1 MAHIK
6 NLFHTFIWTF
16 CPRLIE
22 EGYVYAGV
30 PPLYRIAVNKDD
42 YIYLKDDKALEE
54 YRETH
59 KGKKYQVTRLKGLG
73 ELDADETS
81 ILVDPDKRIIHQVT
95 VADAK
100 EADKL
105 FDALMGEAITP
116 RKQFIKE
123 HAQEV
128 SYVV

>member
-1 MAHIK
+1 M
-6 NLFHTFIWTF
+6 
-16 CPRLIE
+16 
-22 EGYVYAGV
+22 
-30 PPLYRIAVNKDD
+30 
-42 YIYLKDDKALEE
+42 KDDKALEE

-59 KGKKYQVTRLKGLG
+59 KNKKYQVTRLKGLG

-81 ILVDPDKRIIHQVT
+81 ILVDPDKRIIRQVT